1 MKKMEE
7 SKVTSNPEVQHIIS
21 PPSSVAPEPQ
31 LQVGLVEDC
40 EIDDMELMGS
50 KKHLTTRGQPLT
62 VIEGFKGK
70 HKSLSFEETVEK
82 GKDLKTNKDMFTVT
96 WSLKGYQIQGS
107 VADSNKQKARHM
119 AAQRFLKALFHNKH
133 SLLQGTHFTWISMLD
148 FVQKKKPLIEILDL
162 NE

>member
-50 KKHLTTRGQPLT
+50 KKHLTTRG
-62 VIEGFKGK
+62 
-70 HKSLSFEETVEK
+70 
-82 GKDLKTNKDMFTVT
+82 
-96 WSLKGYQIQGS
+96 
-107 VADSNKQKARHM
+107 
-119 AAQRFLKALFHNKH
+119 
-133 SLLQGTHFTWISMLD
+133 
-148 FVQKKKPLIEILDL
+148 
-162 NE
+162 